1 MRVWL
6 ASYPRSG
13 NTFLRI
19 VLNNVFGLKST
30 SLYKGENKVFDQ
42 FSSVSALIGH
52 DEERSGEKQ
61 PSQEMSEPDLMKTHG
76 APLDDAP
83 SIYIVRDGRMAVV
96 SYYYY
101 LKSFTSGG
109 VGFGDIISGKKWPGS
124 WSEHFKSWNPV
135 NRKQTLLLRYED
147 LRDDVEGEC
156 RKLGEFL
163 EVEPKQAFNISFSE
177 LQKLN
182 PKFFRSSDDA
192 KSLADIEPFID
203 VFLEHH
209 GPTMRELGYLGP

>member
-30 SLYKGENKVFDQ
+30 SLYKGENTVFDR
-42 FSSVSALIGH
+42 FSDVSALIGH
-52 DEERSGEKQ
+52 DEDRSGETQ
-61 PSQEMSEPDLMKTHG
+61 LSNERSEPDLVKTHG

-83 SIYIVRDGRMAVV
+83 SIYIIRDGRMAVV

-101 LKSFTSGG
+101 LKSFAGDG
-109 VGFGDIISGKKWPGS
+109 VEFKDIISGKQWPGS
-124 WSEHFKSWNPV
+124 WSEHFKSWNPI
-135 NRKQTLLLRYED
+135 NRKQTLLLRYEY
-147 LRDDVEGEC
+147 LRDDAEAEC

-163 EVEPKQAFNISFSE
+163 QVEPKQAFNISFSE

-182 PKFFRSSDDA
+182 PKFFRSADDA

-203 VFLEHH
+203 LFIEHH

>member
-30 SLYKGENKVFDQ
+30 SLYKGENAVFDK
-42 FSSVSALIGH
+42 FLNVSSLIGS
-52 DEERSGEKQ
+52 DEERPGEEQ
-61 PSQEMSEPDLMKTHG
+61 LRQEKCGTDLIKTHQG
-76 APLDDAP
+76 PIDDAP
-83 SIYIVRDGRMAVV
+83 GIYIVRDGRMAVV

-101 LKSFTSGG
+101 LKSFTDEEAD
-109 VGFGDIISGKKWPGS
+109 FRNIISGKQWPGS
-124 WSEHFKSWNPV
+124 WSDHFNSWDPV

-147 LRDDVEGEC
+147 LRSDVEGEC
-156 RKLGEFL
+156 RKIGEFL
-163 EVEPKQAFNISFSE
+163 QVEPRQSFKISFSE

-182 PKFFRSSDDA
+182 PQFFRSADDA
-192 KSLADIEPFID
+192 KSLADIQPFID
-203 VFLEHH
+203 LFLEHH
-209 GPTMRELGYLGP
+209 GPTMRELGYLKP

>member
-30 SLYKGENKVFDQ
+30 SLYKGENTVFDQ
-42 FSSVSALIGH
+42 FSDVSALIGH
-52 DEERSGEKQ
+52 DEDRSGEKQ
-61 PSQEMSEPDLMKTHG
+61 LSHERSEPDLIKTHG
-76 APLDDAP
+76 APIDDAP

-101 LKSFTSGG
+101 LKSFTSDE
-109 VGFGDIISGKKWPGS
+109 VGFEDIISGKQWPGS

-163 EVEPKQAFNISFSE
+163 QVEPRQAFNISFSE

-192 KSLADIEPFID
+192 KSLADIAPFID
-203 VFLEHH
+203 LFLEHH